1 MRGGCVFGVRF
12 GLGGGGGRDSMLTL
26 YSEQGQIT
34 GLSNTVCATFDHLC
48 MFIKQF
54 HLALYMKANMWE

>member
-1 MRGGCVFGVRF
+1 MGSKHASECVCVCVCVCVGGW
-12 GLGGGGGRDSMLTL
+12 GGRDSMLTL

-54 HLALYMKANMWE
+54 HLAL